1 MKKLL
6 VAIAFAPLLSLPTLA
21 SDDAVE
27 CTKKEGAVKCEA
39 KQDIVVDAISV
50 NGGDCD
56 VPANDKVLHHA
67 YHKGDKFSV
76 PVKGDGV
83 ALPFTGCGYVR
94 TVTVK
99 MHDGKKKTFNA
110 L

>member
-1 MKKLL
+1 MKKLAL
-6 VAIAFAPLLSLPTLA
+6 ALALTPILAGFALA

-27 CTKKEGAVKCEA
+27 CAKKEGVVKCEA
-39 KQDIVVDAISV
+39 KQNIIVDAISV

-56 VPANDKVLHHA
+56 VPASDKVVHHA
-67 YHKGDKFSV
+67 YKKGDKFSV
-76 PVKGDGV
+76 PVKGEDV
-83 ALPFTGCGYVR
+83 ALPFSGCNYVR